1 MQAAIDKNV
10 KTKSNTVIILSAKHG
25 QSPQDRNK
33 LTIINDGTMTDAM
46 NAAWAAQ
53 NPGATLPLVAHA
65 MDDDGVL
72 LWLNDRSPIA
82 TAFAKDFLS
91 KYTTGIVDHGFTVP
105 AGVGSDAQG
114 NKISKSITEAGLT
127 TIYAGID
134 AAHFI
139 GVDHLRDLRAP
150 DVIGIAQEGSVYAG
164 GKLSKI
170 AEHGGNSTPD
180 RAVPI
185 VVSGAGIEHLTVTE
199 HVDTIQIAPTVL
211 HLLGLNPEELKA
223 VKIEGT
229 KVLPELD

>member
-1 MQAAIDKNV
+1 MYYA
-10 KTKSNTVIILSAKHG
+10 G
-25 QSPQDRNK
+25 
-33 LTIINDGTMTDAM
+33 
-46 NAAWAAQ
+46 
-53 NPGATLPLVAHA
+53 
-65 MDDDGVL
+65 
-72 LWLNDRSPIA
+72 
-82 TAFAKDFLS
+82 
-91 KYTTGIVDHGFTVP
+91 TGI
-105 AGVGSDAQG
+105 GSDVQG
-114 NKISKSITEAGLT
+114 NKISKSFTEAGLT

-150 DVIGIAQEGSVYAG
+150 DVIGNAKEGSVYGG

-170 AEHGGNSTPD
+170 AEHGGHAIAD

-211 HLLGLNPEELKA
+211 HLLELNPKELKA